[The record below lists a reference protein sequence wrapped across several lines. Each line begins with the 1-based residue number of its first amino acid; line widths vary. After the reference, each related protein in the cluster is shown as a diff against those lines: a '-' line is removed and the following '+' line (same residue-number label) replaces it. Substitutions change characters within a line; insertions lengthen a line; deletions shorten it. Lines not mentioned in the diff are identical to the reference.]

1 MERLF
6 EQFEKKI
13 QVYLATQTVN
23 DPYSK
28 ETTDTI
34 VTQVPIKGM
43 VSELSAGSIGYKM
56 VGIVT
61 EKAMQLIVPKKYRTL
76 LEKSY
81 KIKIIGDTAW
91 YEGYK
96 LNGRMQ
102 VLEIGDFVKVYIY
115 RKQV

>member
-1 MERLF
+1 
-6 EQFEKKI
+6 
-13 QVYLATQTVN
+13 
-23 DPYSK
+23 
-28 ETTDTI
+28 
-34 VTQVPIKGM
+34 
-43 VSELSAGSIGYKM
+43 
-56 VGIVT
+56 
-61 EKAMQLIVPKKYRTL
+61 L